1 MGQEA
6 GRKSES
12 HWQNKMADYLDKVRA
27 DFAYMRCTL
36 MEVCGTHTHAIRRA
50 GIHQLLPAGVRLLS
64 GPGCP
69 VCVTGSGYIE
79 QAIRLS
85 REPKML
91 ITTFGDLLRVP
102 GNSGDLSQARAE
114 GSKIRVVYSPLD
126 ALEVAQS
133 NPQEEVV
140 FLGVG
145 FETTAPVVALAIKQ
159 ARQRKIGNFSVLPA
173 LKVLKPALKVL
184 FNSIEVKIEGLIAP
198 GHLSVITG
206 AEAFRFLA
214 DQYRLP
220 TVITGFK
227 PEEIWL
233 GIIALL
239 KQISSGRAILENKYA
254 TVVTDGGNQPA
265 QQLLKEIF
273 EPENTEW
280 RGLGIVAKSGL
291 GLTDNYE
298 EYDSRRRFGLTEIP
312 SEEPLGCRCGEII
325 IGKAAPEECPLFGGA
340 CTPENPVGPCMVSAE
355 GSCAAHFYYRSEVNE
370 GKN

>member
-1 MGQEA
+1 MRQE
-6 GRKSES
+6 GKSDSLRQE
-12 HWQNKMADYLDKVRA
+12 KIGEYVEKVRA
-27 DFAYMRCTL
+27 DFTNLSCTL

-50 GIHQLLPAGVRLLS
+50 GIHRLLPAGVRLLS

-85 REPKML
+85 REPKL
-91 ITTFGDLLRVP
+91 IITTFGDLLRVP
-102 GNSGDLSQARAE
+102 GNTGDLSQTRAE
-114 GSKIRVVYSPLD
+114 GSKIRVIYSPLD
-126 ALEVAQS
+126 ALEIARA

-145 FETTAPVVALAIKQ
+145 FETTAPVVALAVKQ
-159 ARQRKIGNFSVLPA
+159 ARQRGIRNFSVLPA
-173 LKVLKPALKVL
+173 FKVLKPALEVL
-184 FNSIEVKIEGLIAP
+184 LNSPDVKIQGLIAP

-206 AEAFRFLA
+206 AEAFAFVA

-220 TVITGFK
+220 TVVTGFK

-239 KQISSGRAILENKYA
+239 KQINEGRAKLENKYA
-254 TVVTDGGNQPA
+254 AAVTERGNQLA

-273 EPENTEW
+273 KTEDTEW
-280 RGLGIVAKSGL
+280 RGLGLVENSGL
-291 GLTDNYE
+291 GLADDYQ
-298 EYDSRRRFGLTEIP
+298 EYDSRKRFGLAEIP
-312 SEEPLGCRCGEII
+312 SKEPLGCRCGEIL
-325 IGKAAPEECPLFGGA
+325 IGKAMPEECPLFGGV
-340 CTPENPVGPCMVSAE
+340 CNPENPVGPCMVSAE
-355 GSCAAHFYYRSEVNE
+355 GSCAAHFYYRSEANE